1 MTNAELGIPEYKVR
15 KKSTKKPYRKP
26 ESIKTFQ
33 KEHMVQKYLG
43 RNIPASCH
51 IETPFDDKTANG
63 LTRLII
69 AWMGM
74 HGHFAARINS
84 GAVYDRRLGIYRKGS
99 GATAGM
105 ADVNAVMGGK
115 SVSIEVKIGK
125 DKIRESQIKVKAQIE
140 QAGGV
145 YIIVRSFDDFLQQIE
160 EINK

>member
-1 MTNAELGIPEYKVR
+1 MTNAELGIPEYSVR
-15 KKSTKKPYRKP
+15 RKPTKKPYRKP
-26 ESIKTFQ
+26 ESVKAFQ
-33 KEHMVQKYLG
+33 REHMARKYAG
-43 RNIPASCH
+43 RNIPQSCH

-63 LTRLII
+63 LTKLII
-69 AWMGM
+69 AWMTM
-74 HGHFAARINS
+74 HNHFAARINS
-84 GAVYDRRLGIYRKGS
+84 GAVYDQRLGIYRKGS

-125 DKIRESQIKVKAQIE
+125 DKIRESQLKVKAQIE

-145 YIIVRSFDDFLQQIE
+145 YIIVRSFDDFLQKIE

>member
-1 MTNAELGIPEYKVR
+1 
-15 KKSTKKPYRKP
+15 
-26 ESIKTFQ
+26 
-33 KEHMVQKYLG
+33 
-43 RNIPASCH
+43 
-51 IETPFDDKTANG
+51 
-63 LTRLII
+63 
-69 AWMGM
+69 M
-74 HGHFAARINS
+74 HSHFAARINS
-84 GAVYDRRLGIYRKGS
+84 GAVYDQRLGIYRKGS

-125 DKIRESQIKVKAQIE
+125 DKIRESQLKVKAQIE